1 MTDIETIEMARYHGE
16 LEDDLRHMVKK
27 YCRIMAWE
35 VPEVDEE
42 KARKL
47 ILEGLH
53 EALTKLEGTQS

>member
-1 MTDIETIEMARYHGE
+1 MTDIETIEMTRYYGE

-53 EALTKLEGTQS
+53 AALAKLEGTQP

>member
-1 MTDIETIEMARYHGE
+1 MTDIETIEMARYYGE

-53 EALTKLEGTQS
+53 EALSKLEGTQS